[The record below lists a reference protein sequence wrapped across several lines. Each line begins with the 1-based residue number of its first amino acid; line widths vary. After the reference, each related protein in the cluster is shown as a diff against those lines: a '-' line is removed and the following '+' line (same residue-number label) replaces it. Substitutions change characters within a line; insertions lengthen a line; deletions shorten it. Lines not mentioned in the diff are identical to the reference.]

1 MKSKVAAHA
10 DNQDANGD
18 AETLNRRHAARHKQP
33 ESVLWVLERRDTQLR
48 ALQRNG
54 GVTGKAFVINVT
66 LRLIGH
72 E

>member
-18 AETLNRRHAARHKQP
+18 AETLNRRHVARHKQP
-33 ESVLWVLERRDTQLR
+33 ESILCVLERRDTQLR
-48 ALQRNG
+48 VLQRNG
-54 GVTGKAFVINVT
+54 GVAGKAFVINVT
-66 LRLIGH
+66 LRSIEH